1 VSVDLVDS
9 VDSVERLAAPSCS
22 PVCVPS
28 VTTTTDNSHT
38 LPYTPQHYVAALPL
52 YGSGRACYHASG
64 REGRAL
70 ARGDSGATIPGTT
83 PGQGERAQ
91 MGQGE
96 DGAFGLLLRRHRVVA
111 GLSQEQLA
119 ERSGLT
125 AQGISAL
132 ERGLRRAPYPDT
144 VRRLAT
150 ALGLSDADHAAFH
163 AAVACGR
170 RPVPSAAP
178 SRDAAPAR
186 PDAPPALAYHLPAQP
201 TALIGRAREVADG
214 VALLRG
220 GDLRLLTLTG
230 PGGVGKTRLAL
241 QVAAEAG
248 GLFDDGVVF
257 VALAALRDH
266 DLVAA
271 TIAGA
276 LGAPDVGGRSLAESV
291 RAYLGDKRLLLLL
304 DNFEHVAAAA
314 PLVAD
319 LLAACPGVVVLAT
332 SRAALRVRGERVYPV
347 PPLAT
352 PDPTRLPPPA
362 ALATIP
368 AVDLLMRRARDLAPD
383 LTLDAAS
390 APAIAALCHH
400 LDGLPLALELAAV
413 RLRVLSP
420 QALLAR
426 LGRRLPV
433 LTGGARD
440 LPERQRTLRATLD
453 WSYDLLTAGE
463 RALFRRMAVFAGGC
477 ALAAIEAVCVDG
489 TDGVDAGI
497 GALDALGALVDKSL
511 VQRDGDPGEEPRFT
525 MLETVREFGLD
536 LLAASGEAERTYQ
549 RHAAHYAAL
558 AETAEPEVVG
568 PRQAAWLGRLDRDA
582 ANMRA
587 ALGWA
592 LAGGDGALGVRMAGA
607 LGRYWERRGHL
618 SEGRQWLERALD
630 GREGPPDAR
639 AKALNAAGWLAYR
652 QSAHDHA
659 VALAEESIALY
670 RAVGDADGVAQA
682 LNTLGAALLRRGEA
696 PPPPARPPPRPRG
709 DRAGVAA
716 SVTNLGLVAEYEGDF
731 ARAAALY
738 ADGLA
743 LYRQLGD
750 TRYVA
755 WALYNVASASRQQG
769 DAALAMARG
778 REALALFRDLAD
790 TFGMALALQVLGDVA
805 CDEGRYA
812 RATALH
818 RESVD
823 LYETLGNRLGIAEG
837 LESLGRVAMARQQ
850 PERAGR
856 LYGAAAALRAVI
868 DAPMSPVERAAYERT
883 MAALRAALS
892 PGALAAVWAEGGAL
906 SPAHALM
913 EVRETEA

>member
-1 VSVDLVDS
+1 
-9 VDSVERLAAPSCS
+9 
-22 PVCVPS
+22 
-28 VTTTTDNSHT
+28 
-38 LPYTPQHYVAALPL
+38 
-52 YGSGRACYHASG
+52 
-64 REGRAL
+64 
-70 ARGDSGATIPGTT
+70 
-83 PGQGERAQ
+83 

-150 ALGLSDADHAAFH
+150 ALGMSDADRAAFH
-163 AAVACGR
+163 AAVARGR
-170 RPVPSAAP
+170 RSVPSAAP
-178 SRDAAPAR
+178 PRDTAPAR
-186 PDAPPALAYHLPAQP
+186 PDAPPALAYHLPVQP
-201 TALIGRAREVADG
+201 TPLIGRAREVADG

-220 GDLRLLTLTG
+220 GGRRLLTLTG

-241 QVAAEAG
+241 HMADEAR
-248 GLFDDGVVF
+248 GLFDDGVIV
-257 VALAALRDH
+257 VALAALRDP

-276 LGAPDVGGRSLAESV
+276 LGVRDMSDQSLLESV
-291 RAYLGDKRLLLLL
+291 RAHLRDKRLLLLL

-319 LLAACPGVVVLAT
+319 LLAACPDVVVLAT
-332 SRAALRVRGERVYPV
+332 SRAALHVRGERVYPV
-347 PPLAT
+347 PPLTT
-352 PDPTRLPPPA
+352 PDPARLPPLA

-368 AVDLLMRRARDLAPD
+368 AVDLLVRRARDLAPD
-383 LTLDAAS
+383 FTLDAVS
-390 APAIAALCHH
+390 APAVAALCHQ

-453 WSYDLLTAGE
+453 WSYDLLTAAE
-463 RALFRRMAVFAGGC
+463 RALFRRLAVFAGGYT
-477 ALAAIEAVCVDG
+477 LTAIEAVCADDVD
-489 TDGVDAGI
+489 DAGV
-497 GALDALGALVDKSL
+497 GTLDSLGALVDKSL
-511 VQRDGDPGEEPRFT
+511 VQRDGNLDGEPRFA

-536 LLAASGEAERTYQ
+536 LLVASGEAEGTYR

-558 AETAEPEVVG
+558 AETAEPELVG
-568 PRQAAWLGRLDRDA
+568 PRQAVWLDRLDRDA
-582 ANMRA
+582 ANVRA

-592 LAGGDGALGVRMAGA
+592 LAGGDGVLGVRMAGA

-618 SEGRQWLERALD
+618 GEGRGWLERAVD
-630 GREGPPDAR
+630 GRKGPPVAR

-652 QSAHDHA
+652 QSAHDRA
-659 VALAEESIALY
+659 VALAEESIAVY

-682 LNTLGAALLRRGEA
+682 LNTLGAALLRRGD
-696 PPPPARPPPRPRG
+696 ARGASAAHVESLRIRRARG

-716 SVTNLGLVAEYEGDF
+716 SITNLGLVAEYEGDF
-731 ARAAALY
+731 ARAATLY

-755 WALYNVASASRQQG
+755 WALYNVASALQHQG
-769 DAALAMARG
+769 DAALAVARG
-778 REALALFRDLAD
+778 QEGLALFRDLED

-805 CDEGRYA
+805 CDERQYA
-812 RATALH
+812 RASTLH
-818 RESVD
+818 LESVG
-823 LYETLGNRLGIAEG
+823 LYEALGNRLGLAEG
-837 LESLGRVAMARQQ
+837 LESMGRVAVAREQ

-856 LYGAAAALRAVI
+856 LYGAAAALRAAI

-883 MAALRAALS
+883 TAALRTTLS
-892 PGALAAVWAEGGAL
+892 PAALAAVWAEGGTL
-906 SPAHALM
+906 SLADA
-913 EVRETEA
+913 VREAREIEGDRG